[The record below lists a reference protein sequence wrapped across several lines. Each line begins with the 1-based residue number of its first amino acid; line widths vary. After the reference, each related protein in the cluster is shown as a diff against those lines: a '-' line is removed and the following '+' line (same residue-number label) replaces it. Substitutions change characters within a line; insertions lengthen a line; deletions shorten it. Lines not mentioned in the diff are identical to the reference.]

1 MSIIHQ
7 LLDDYGYLAVAVGVG
22 VESTG
27 IPLPGETILIAAAT
41 YAGATGHLSI
51 VTVVLIAGLAAI
63 VGDNIGYWAG
73 RWFGDRILAYLEEH
87 LHRRARDLHEVE
99 RLFDRHSG
107 RVVLLGRFVTVIR
120 TYIAFGAGARHMAWR
135 RFLIFNTCGVVVW
148 ATVIGFGSAAL
159 GSTLGTWAT
168 YGLSAVLVI
177 VVVAVTAHHR
187 RPASQPTAPLG
198 PTRD

>member
-73 RWFGDRILAYLEEH
+73 RWFGERILAYLEEH

-198 PTRD
+198 PTRA

>member
-51 VTVVLIAGLAAI
+51 VIVVLIAGLAAI

-73 RWFGDRILAYLEEH
+73 RWFGERIRAYLEGH
-87 LHRRARDLHEVE
+87 LHPRARDLQDVE

-107 RVVLLGRFVTVIR
+107 RVVLFSD
-120 TYIAFGAGARHMAWR
+120 
-135 RFLIFNTCGVVVW
+135 
-148 ATVIGFGSAAL
+148 GS
-159 GSTLGTWAT
+159 
-168 YGLSAVLVI
+168 
-177 VVVAVTAHHR
+177 
-187 RPASQPTAPLG
+187 
-198 PTRD
+198 